1 MSDSSPA
8 TPPDRG
14 RGGKPGSPS
23 RQTDEPSRTT
33 IEIAP
38 SRAFNPSAEE
48 VLRWCIALSR
58 SCRPYHRDWFCIH
71 LRAVEGKLVY
81 LLSGPSATLA
91 SLTQRVPAGL
101 TLRAAPPVPTL
112 ALHESATANVLFP
125 RVPRSVPT
133 DPDPLGDFAR
143 VLAQVSAEEWAEV
156 IINLSPSRGGVP
168 ASNRDAS
175 RGTDLSF
182 GDMLATAVT
191 AAPVQTSSAPRQHA
205 DSSHLPAGLAFRVCV
220 HSHAYAPSRD
230 RARELALTV
239 LSPLHAWEPSQALRA
254 SSDGPVS
261 RDGLA
266 AHRPR
271 RHCSRLVPQST
282 IAGLL
287 LPPTASCSAPNVART
302 AASAPVPAGMPE
314 VGPGVWPLG
323 TPEGFSHAVGPPN
336 AEVLFAVTTGQ
347 PMYGKSE
354 AAKAQF
360 VNATLPSGDQAEPP
374 AGGAFADPHDDAA
387 RDLLAFYWQEPSR
400 VLYMG
405 LGDSWDGMWMPVYN
419 PLDCRGKSPQEAE
432 RRVSAVVGGMSVA
445 AGWDVKATRS
455 LPIATKAVEL
465 LVAMAQ
471 GLGPTDPVPTVFQI
485 PMVCMDLAARTKIL
499 RDDRIPPY
507 LRRWWENEGA
517 SYKPDA
523 FGPVTQI
530 VSRIRSSVPLA
541 AFMGGRSTFTPR
553 EAMDNRMVMLFGGL
567 MSGDDQKDRLA
578 MALFVRMLIQA
589 AYSRGDV
596 AREVRSQVCPP
607 FYFMIDELP
616 TCDGADL
623 PKIFME
629 LRKFMFRCQVMAVT
643 PAALRSAT
651 WAAAITA
658 ASVVTTTSLTGQ
670 GANMLTSLGLWKDF
684 DPRDLGE
691 IEKYHFLSS
700 FTLGGRKH
708 PPIAVKGM
716 QPQDIFEARPG
727 VVESSFAAN
736 PRYRLVAD
744 IMEELETLDERLLAA
759 WTGEKPGRGGT
770 VSVAMPEDA

>member
-1 MSDSSPA
+1 MA
-8 TPPDRG
+8 
-14 RGGKPGSPS
+14 
-23 RQTDEPSRTT
+23 
-33 IEIAP
+33 
-38 SRAFNPSAEE
+38 
-48 VLRWCIALSR
+48 
-58 SCRPYHRDWFCIH
+58 
-71 LRAVEGKLVY
+71 
-81 LLSGPSATLA
+81 
-91 SLTQRVPAGL
+91 
-101 TLRAAPPVPTL
+101 
-112 ALHESATANVLFP
+112 
-125 RVPRSVPT
+125 
-133 DPDPLGDFAR
+133 
-143 VLAQVSAEEWAEV
+143 
-156 IINLSPSRGGVP
+156 
-168 ASNRDAS
+168 
-175 RGTDLSF
+175 
-182 GDMLATAVT
+182 
-191 AAPVQTSSAPRQHA
+191 
-205 DSSHLPAGLAFRVCV
+205 
-220 HSHAYAPSRD
+220 
-230 RARELALTV
+230 
-239 LSPLHAWEPSQALRA
+239 
-254 SSDGPVS
+254 
-261 RDGLA
+261 
-266 AHRPR
+266 
-271 RHCSRLVPQST
+271 
-282 IAGLL
+282 
-287 LPPTASCSAPNVART
+287 
-302 AASAPVPAGMPE
+302 
-314 VGPGVWPLG
+314 
-323 TPEGFSHAVGPPN
+323 
-336 AEVLFAVTTGQ
+336 
-347 PMYGKSE
+347 KS
-354 AAKAQF
+354 QF
-360 VNATLPSGDQAEPP
+360 VNATLAPPSESEPP
-374 AGGAFADPHDDAA
+374 AGGAFGDPHDDAA
-387 RDLLAFYWQEPSR
+387 RDLLAFYWPDPSR

-405 LGDSWDGMWMPVYN
+405 LGDSWNGMRTPVYN

-445 AGWDVKATRS
+445 AGWDMKATRS

-465 LVAMAQ
+465 LVAVNR
-471 GLGPTDPVPTVFQI
+471 GLGPTDPIATVFQV
-485 PMVCMDLAARTKIL
+485 PMICMDLEARKKIL
-499 RDDRIPPY
+499 RDDRIPPS

-553 EAMDNRMVMLFGGL
+553 EAMDAKMVMLFGGL

-596 AREVRSQVCPP
+596 PREIRPQVCPP

-629 LRKFMFRCQVMAVT
+629 LRKFQFRCQVMAVT
-643 PAALRSAT
+643 PAALRPAT

-716 QPQDIFEARPG
+716 QPQDLFEARPG
-727 VVESSFAAN
+727 VVESTFAAN
-736 PRYRLVAD
+736 PRYRLVAG

-759 WTGEKPGRGGT
+759 WTGETRRGGT